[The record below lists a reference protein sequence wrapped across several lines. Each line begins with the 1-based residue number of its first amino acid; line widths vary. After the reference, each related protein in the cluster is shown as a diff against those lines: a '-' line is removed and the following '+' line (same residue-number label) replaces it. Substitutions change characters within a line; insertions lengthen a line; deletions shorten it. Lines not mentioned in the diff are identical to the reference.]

1 LPEKATVRLRSL
13 SAAWAERYQFE
24 ALVDP
29 RRHLSLKPRR
39 DRQSAMLQAQAQ
51 QPRNIIVH

>member
-1 LPEKATVRLRSL
+1 MRLRSL